1 MLILEPWRPTRNAS
15 FHRAVFKKEVG
26 AGRGCLVCAGQQLL
40 ITTETAGPLLSHRWG
55 VTCGGWAPPPTPRWA
70 AFSSASGVGMRKCVE
85 HTEANSNRLSSEK
98 ILGGVSRGG
107 AGENRAGEGW
117 PSPELR
123 LTSDGA
129 VIAPARLFISFL
141 QPVCLSDPLSLL
153 QDPTCHSYHRLSV
166 SQGGWFQ
173 DTPPPPTVGTKSTD
187 PHVPH
192 VK

>member
-1 MLILEPWRPTRNAS
+1 MV
-15 FHRAVFKKEVG
+15 H
-26 AGRGCLVCAGQQLL
+26 AGQQLL

-55 VTCGGWAPPPTPRWA
+55 VTCGGWASPPTLRWA

-107 AGENRAGEGW
+107 AGEKPGRREGVA
-117 PSPELR
+117 SPKLR

-129 VIAPARLFISFL
+129 TVAPARLFISWL

-153 QDPTCHSYHRLSV
+153 QDPTRHSYHRLSV

-192 VK
+192 MK